1 MGLEKYFRFVFLK
14 FIIMLIIDIIIIVII
29 TININITIMNNN
41 NKNKSKNNKIIPF
54 TKCTSSRCPWYLSVL
69 IIKSTFLGFLF
80 FFFMGCIKE
89 DFTRLKVNCHFCF
102 FDFSKEMLNSLK
114 NTSFE
119 KLFLGKAPQIMII
132 PAVSDERK

>member
-1 MGLEKYFRFVFLK
+1 MVPFSVNSKEHLSWVFV
-14 FIIMLIIDIIIIVII
+14 
-29 TININITIMNNN
+29 
-41 NKNKSKNNKIIPF
+41 
-54 TKCTSSRCPWYLSVL
+54 
-69 IIKSTFLGFLF
+69 

-89 DFTRLKVNCHFCF
+89 DFTRLKVNCHSCF